1 MVVVDFYPTVED
13 DYAMSDD
20 DRILLE
26 EIIGQQKEQYSPAMR
41 RDKFFELFS
50 AEQVLKSRGYDLDLD
65 QIAAGNIGGGG
76 DGGADSIF
84 LLVNNK
90 MVREDTNLTAYHDQQ
105 LTIDLVVV
113 QSKQEASFGEMAL
126 KNFTDFTENCLR
138 LSADLS
144 ILSRELYNQALIDV
158 VGRFRSVYLKSLSQ
172 RPTLKICFYYA
183 SLGEHIDKKVQARAD
198 ALRARLREFFSNAEC
213 EVELAG
219 AKKLLKWF
227 YISPSKTITL
237 ETVKH
242 IPGPRPGKS
251 YAALVSL
258 RKFYDFITENGKPR
272 ERIFEANVRDYQG
285 DVKVNEEIA
294 KTLFGAAAEDFWWLN
309 NGITIIASDI
319 RGDGDFLTVTDAL
332 IVNGLQTSYE
342 IYKYL
347 KDAPPMS
354 PDPRNILVRIIE
366 SNDPQ
371 STDRIIK
378 ATNSQTKIPPIWLHS
393 TEEIHRTIETV
404 LKTKADLYYDRRKN
418 YYRNRGIAARKIV
431 TIPYLSQALVS
442 IVLRRPDDARARPT
456 TAAERHYKALYSDD
470 YPKELY
476 STCARIMKR
485 VDEFVYGQEIE
496 TGHKVNVRFYLAM
509 YAVCA
514 ALRSPRPRRQTIATF
529 DLTLLT
535 DQHLDNSLTRVVRVY
550 FDLGGDDLVAKGTE
564 LTTRLQK
571 DLQERFGRK
580 KDEDETD

>member
-1 MVVVDFYPTVED
+1 MASVVYPTFKD
-13 DYAMSDD
+13 DYAMNDE
-20 DRILLE
+20 DRIVLE
-26 EIIGQQKEQYSPAMR
+26 EIIKQQKEQYSASMR
-41 RDKFFELFS
+41 PDKFFELFS

-65 QIAAGNIGGGG
+65 QIAAGNIGNGG
-76 DGGADSIF
+76 DGGADSIY

-90 MVREDTNLTAYHDQQ
+90 MVREDSNLAAYHDQQ
-105 LTIDLVVV
+105 LTIDLVII
-113 QSKQEASFGEMAL
+113 QSKREASFGEMAL
-126 KNFTDFTENCLR
+126 KNFTDFTDNCLR
-138 LSADLS
+138 LSSDLS
-144 ILSRELYNQALIDV
+144 SLSRELYKQTLIDV
-158 VGRFRSVYLKSLSQ
+158 VSRFRSVYLKSLSQ
-172 RPTLKICFYYA
+172 RPTLKISFYYA
-183 SLGEHIDKKVQARAD
+183 SLGEHVDKKVQARAN
-198 ALRARLREFFSNAEC
+198 ALRSRLREFFSNAES

-227 YISPSKTITL
+227 YISPSKTITI

-258 RKFYDFITENGKPR
+258 TKFYEFITENGKPR

-294 KTLFGAAAEDFWWLN
+294 KTLVGAAPEDFWWLN
-309 NGITIIASDI
+309 NGITVLASDI

-347 KDAPPMS
+347 KDSPPTA
-354 PDPRNILVRIIE
+354 DDARNILVRIIE

-404 LKTKADLYYDRRKN
+404 LKAKADLYYDRRKN
-418 YYRNRGIAARKIV
+418 YYRNRGVPPKKIV
-431 TIPYLSQALVS
+431 TIPYLSQALVA

-456 TAAERHYKALYSDD
+456 TAAERHYKALYADE
-470 YPKELY
+470 YPKDMY
-476 STCARIMKR
+476 SNCARIMKR
-485 VDEFVYGQEIE
+485 VDEFVYGRELE
-496 TGHKVNVRFYLAM
+496 TGHKANIRFYLAM
-509 YAVCA
+509 YSVCA
-514 ALRSPRPRRQTIATF
+514 ALRSPRPRRQTIAAF
-529 DLTLLT
+529 DLNLLT
-535 DQHLDNSLTRVVRVY
+535 DQHLDNSLTRVVRDY
-550 FDLGGDDLVAKGTE
+550 FELGGDDVIAKGTE
-564 LTTRLQK
+564 LNIRLQK
-571 DLQERFGRK
+571 DLQDRFGRK
-580 KDEDETD
+580 KDEAETA